1 MTAMTSIARFRA
13 WHFVAAALGLYAAI
27 TGFGLLVEGYNPDDW
42 RHLAGDYVPW
52 ASNEGRWV
60 MEVIFR
66 DLLGNRFLMPLQLA
80 LAFLCF
86 LAIAWVLSGAVTAAP
101 DQRALT
107 ALLLFVAGVNFPY
120 MADALNFNAHV
131 FAYPFAMLLSLAS
144 FGLLV
149 ACMGRAWWLWPLATA
164 VAGQGLAISYGIFQP
179 FAVFG
184 AVLPLIALLRWDRH
198 PLGRVL
204 VLMVACVLAAALA
217 IMLHKLEWRA
227 YMDAQGREIVTNRFG
242 TPDVA
247 WIQQMLMRLPFTQ
260 SLTLKG
266 ALMVPF
272 RPARALLLAFSLA
285 ALLAP
290 VLATL
295 WRARSLGAAR
305 GILAVLRAALAGLAL
320 IVVLPSVFFFMARP
334 GEWPPRAVGYLGFWI
349 AALIFAALAILNGA
363 ASGRG
368 SARWTLP
375 SAVGTAAVAVFA
387 ALNLGLSAL
396 IWHDRADMSRAEM
409 ALAGRIHEAVTAL
422 EGYDGQTIRLV
433 GDAPLAPL
441 RWGGAMSSSVFHHNN
456 PRLGIISRTYG
467 LERLEQAVSVS
478 PRTCPAFPAPGS
490 VFLEGDY
497 AYVCLQTT
505 DALLPLADCEGESDP
520 VWGRLCRKG
529 SLFVRIFDTCP
540 KMPPRDHQVRVSV
553 EGRPGHGL
561 PVYLNDNYPFID
573 LAGRCYQV
581 ADLLQPGPATLSLAW
596 LPEGA
601 TTELTRAV
609 SFP

>member
-1 MTAMTSIARFRA
+1 MTPVPAIARFRPR
-13 WHFVAAALGLYAAI
+13 HFVLVALAVYAVV
-27 TGFGLLVEGYNPDDW
+27 TGFGLMVEGYNPDDW
-42 RHLAGDYVPW
+42 RHLAGDYAPW
-52 ASNEGRWV
+52 ASGEGRWV

-86 LAIAWVLSGAVTAAP
+86 LAIAWVLSGPVASAP
-101 DQRALT
+101 DNRALT

-242 TPDVA
+242 SPDAAWVA
-247 WIQQMLMRLPFTQ
+247 LMLKRLPFTL

-272 RPARALLLAFSLA
+272 HLARALFLAFCVA

-295 WRARSLGAAR
+295 WRARSLGLAV
-305 GILAVLRAALAGLAL
+305 GVLAVLRAALAGLAL

-349 AALIFAALAILNGA
+349 AALIFAALAILAGA
-363 ASGRG
+363 PPGRG

-396 IWHDRADMSRAEM
+396 IWHDRADMSRAEL
-409 ALAGRIHEAVTAL
+409 ALAGRIHDAVTAL
-422 EGYDGQTIRLV
+422 DGYDGQTIRLV

-441 RWGGAMSSSVFHHNN
+441 RWGGAMSTTVFHHNN
-456 PRLGIISRTYG
+456 PHLGILSITYG
-467 LERLEQAVSVS
+467 LARPEQAVSVS

-490 VFLEGDY
+490 VFLEGEY

-505 DALLPLADCEGESDP
+505 DALLPLADCEGATDP
-520 VWGRLCRKG
+520 AWGRLCRKG
-529 SLFVRIFDTCP
+529 SLFVRVFDACP
-540 KMPPRDHQVRVSV
+540 EMPTRPHQVRVTV
-553 EGRPGHGL
+553 AGRHDNGL
-561 PVYLNDNYPFID
+561 PAYLNDNYPFIK

-581 ADLLQPGPATLSLAW
+581 ADLLPAGPVTLSLAW
-596 LPEGA
+596 RPEGA
-601 TTELTRAV
+601 EAEITRSV

>member
-1 MTAMTSIARFRA
+1 MSAIARLRPA
-13 WHFVAAALGLYAAI
+13 LFVLVALVLYVAV
-27 TGFGLLVEGYNPDDW
+27 TGFGLMVEGYNPDDW
-42 RHLAGDYVPW
+42 RHLAGDYAPW

-66 DLLGNRFLMPLQLA
+66 DVMGNRFLMPAQLA
-80 LAFLCF
+80 VAFLCF
-86 LAIAWVLSGAVTAAP
+86 LAIAWSLAGAVAVAP
-101 DQRALT
+101 EQRPLT

-131 FAYPFAMLLSLAS
+131 FAYPFAMLLSLGS

-149 ACMGRAWWLWPLATA
+149 ACIGQAWWVWPLATL

-184 AVLPLIALLRWDRH
+184 AVLPLLALLRWDRYR
-198 PLGRVL
+198 LGPVL
-204 VLMVACVLAAALA
+204 VLMVACALAAALA

-227 YMDAQGREIVTNRFG
+227 YMEAEGREIFANRFAA
-242 TPDVA
+242 PDLA
-247 WIQQMLMRLPFTQ
+247 WVELMLRRLPFTL

-272 RPARALLLAFSLA
+272 RPTRALYLAFSGA

-295 WRARSLGAAR
+295 WRARSLGV
-305 GILAVLRAALAGLAL
+305 GGGVLAVLRTALAGLVL
-320 IVVLPSVFFFMARP
+320 MVVLPSVFFFMARP

-349 AALIFAALAILNGA
+349 AALIFAALAILSGA
-363 ASGRG
+363 PSGR
-368 SARWTLP
+368 SRSVRWSFPTRF
-375 SAVGTAAVAVFA
+375 VMGAVALFA

-396 IWHDRADMSRAEM
+396 IWHDRAGMSRDEM
-409 ALAGRIHEAVTAL
+409 ALAGRIHAAVTGL
-422 EGYDGQTIRLV
+422 DGYDGQTIRLV
-433 GDAPLAPL
+433 GDAPVPPL
-441 RWGGAMSSSVFHHNN
+441 RWGGAMSTSVFHHHNN

-505 DALLPLADCEGESDP
+505 DALLPLADCEGPPDP
-520 VWGRLCRKG
+520 DWGRLCRKG
-529 SLFVRIFDTCP
+529 PLFVRVFDACP
-540 KMPPRDHQVRVSV
+540 PMPPRAHQVRVSV
-553 EGRPGHGL
+553 AGRADHGL
-561 PVYLNDNYPFID
+561 PTYLNDNYPFVD
-573 LAGRCYQV
+573 LGDRCYQV
-581 ADLLQPGPATLSLAW
+581 ANLLQPGPATLSMTW
-596 LPEGA
+596 LPAGA
-601 TTELTRAV
+601 TAEITRSV
-609 SFP
+609 NFP